1 LRRAFAASSW
11 GQTCG
16 YSGWRFRF
24 CSIAAA
30 RMVALNSVSASDVL
44 SSSRS
49 FSAILEQYQ
58 VLANSTRVLLPPSR
72 TAVASARAEGLD
84 QKARVLAYVF
94 LHDEVGSGEEEA
106 AKNVEDGFGNY
117 NKPNRTERM
126 RRRARAGCSPDG
138 RMNGKLYRQFLEAAQ
153 TNPSL
158 RPVWVFL
165 APVSAKQRS
174 LGRVRTSGAV
184 GLHLRQ
190 R

>member
-1 LRRAFAASSW
+1 MTFDPGAQLDPGQISDRR
-11 GQTCG
+11 GMG
-16 YSGWRFRF
+16 RGG
-24 CSIAAA
+24 IAIGGGGA
-30 RMVALNSVSASDVL
+30 VTL
-44 SSSRS
+44 
-49 FSAILEQYQ
+49 IL
-58 VLANSTRVLLPPSR
+58 
-72 TAVASARAEGLD
+72 
-84 QKARVLAYVF
+84 VLAYVF